1 MKRPPWH
8 MSVVIPARDE
18 EKLLPRCLR
27 SVLTA
32 AAMMPRVVTTD
43 IVVAVDRS
51 RDNSSR
57 IAQDLLGSHGVVIKT
72 EFGTVGAV
80 RSAGAVTAMSRC
92 PMPLRRCWLANTDA
106 DSAVPPTWLIDQYLY
121 ALRGVEAMAGTIDV
135 DSFGEHGPEVPERFR
150 STYLVG
156 SDGSHPHIHGANLGF
171 RADVYRAAGGW
182 SDLSTGEDHDLWN
195 RLRAVG
201 CRTFSTARVKVLTSG
216 RRNGRAPKG
225 FADALAAH
233 NEAAA

>member
-8 MSVVIPARDE
+8 MSVIVPARDE

-32 AAMMPRVVTTD
+32 AAMMAGAVTTD
-43 IVVAVDRS
+43 IVVAVNRS

-57 IAQDLLGSHGVVIKT
+57 ISQDLIGSHGVVVKT

-80 RSAGAVTAMSRC
+80 RSAAVATAISRC
-92 PMPLRRCWLANTDA
+92 PTPLRRCWLANTDA
-106 DSAVPPTWLIDQYLY
+106 DSAVPPTWLMDQYIY
-121 ALRGVEAMAGTIDV
+121 ALRGVEAIAGTIDV
-135 DSFGEHGPEVPERFR
+135 DSFNEHGPEVSERFR
-150 STYLVG
+150 STYLIEA
-156 SDGSHPHIHGANLGF
+156 DGSHPHIHGANLGV

-182 SDLSTGEDHDLWN
+182 SDLSTGEDHDLWR
-195 RLRAVG
+195 RLRDVD
-201 CRTFSTARVKVLTSG
+201 CRTLSTARLKVLTSG